1 MDKRAKLDLRLTKDL
16 TMAHK
21 GRERKRLIHFN
32 SFLENNKNLF
42 LEKETIVSWNL
53 YCKYY
58 LQGIEQQQLCTGR
71 IWVLGEGPFIR

>member
-42 LEKETIVSWNL
+42 LEMETIASWNL
-53 YCKYY
+53 YSKYY

-71 IWVLGEGPFIR
+71 IRDFHETPYTR